1 MTVTPENL
9 SRARTSWC
17 LYDWANSAFAASV
30 MVTLFPPYFRSLA
43 LGAGFLDADT
53 DLVMTGLIDSLGV
66 MMVVEWLER
75 RLAIVVDPNDVVIEH
90 FASVT
95 AIVEYLRSRDDCRVE

>member
-1 MTVTPENL
+1 MSTQQ
-9 SRARTSWC
+9 
-17 LYDWANSAFAASV
+17 SA
-30 MVTLFPPYFRSLA
+30 TLADDLVGFIATDVA

-75 RLAIVVDPNDVVIEH
+75 RLSIVVDPNDVVIEH

-95 AIVEYLRSRDDCRVE
+95 AIVDYLRSRDDCQVE